1 MPTDLSVP
9 VISHAI
15 QLAVAPVFLLTGVA
29 TLMGVM
35 ATRLARIVD
44 RARMIEEK
52 WPGYDKHERADGV
65 AEMRNLERR
74 RHWASWSINF
84 CTCAALLVCVVIS
97 ALFAE
102 AFFAVDTKWLAGALF
117 VAVMVALIGGLA
129 CFAREVYLA
138 TLTLQFDVA
147 KFEDK

>member
-1 MPTDLSVP
+1 MPTELSVP

-52 WPGYDKHERADGV
+52 WPGYDKHERTDGV

-97 ALFAE
+97 ALF
-102 AFFAVDTKWLAGALF
+102 

-147 KFEDK
+147 KFEEE

>member
-1 MPTDLSVP
+1 MPTELSVP

-52 WPGYDKHERADGV
+52 WP
-65 AEMRNLERR
+65 
-74 RHWASWSINF
+74 
-84 CTCAALLVCVVIS
+84 
-97 ALFAE
+97 
-102 AFFAVDTKWLAGALF
+102 
-117 VAVMVALIGGLA
+117 
-129 CFAREVYLA
+129 
-138 TLTLQFDVA
+138 
-147 KFEDK
+147 